1 VTAAEPA
8 TCEVRVAAV
17 GDVHVAADAAGRL
30 RVELEGIAEQAD
42 VLLLA
47 GDLTH
52 QGRPEEAEVL
62 AGELADV
69 GIPVVAVLGNHDY
82 HTDQQHLVTEVLE
95 RRGITMLEGDAV
107 VLELNGVR
115 LGVAGTKGFGGGF
128 AGRTASDFGEP
139 EQRAFV
145 QYSKRLAAG
154 LEAALAGLDADLKVA
169 LMHFSP
175 VQETL
180 TGEPREIH
188 AFLGSDLLAEAVDRA
203 GADLALHGHAHR
215 GSRTGTTA
223 GGVPVRNV
231 AKPVIGCPY
240 EVFCLT
246 ARGPGM
252 HPAAYAEARA
262 RRLG

>member
-52 QGRPEEAEVL
+52 RGRPEEAEVL

-95 RRGITMLEGDAV
+95 RSGVHVLEGDGI
-107 VLELNGVR
+107 VLDVGSARV
-115 LGVAGTKGFGGGF
+115 GVAGTKGFGGGF
-128 AGRTASDFGEP
+128 AGRTASEFGEP

-145 QYSKRLAAG
+145 ALSRRLAGG
-154 LEAALAGLDADLKVA
+154 LEQALAGLDADVKVA
-169 LMHFSP
+169 LMHYSP
-175 VQETL
+175 VAETL

-188 AFLGSDLLAEAVDRA
+188 VFLGSDLLAEAVDRA
-203 GADLALHGHAHR
+203 GADLAVHGHAHR
-215 GSRTGTTA
+215 GSRTGMTA

-240 EVFCLT
+240 EVLCLT
-246 ARGPGM
+246 ADLS
-252 HPAAYAEARA
+252 PAASA
-262 RRLG
+262 

>member
-1 VTAAEPA
+1 MSTLAGAPGG
-8 TCEVRVAAV
+8 EVRVAAV

-30 RVELEGIAEQAD
+30 RSELDGIAEQAD

-52 QGRPEEAEVL
+52 RGRPAEAEVL
-62 AGELADV
+62 AGELAGLGV
-69 GIPVVAVLGNHDY
+69 PVVAVLGNHDY
-82 HTDQQHLVTEVLE
+82 HTDQQHLVTDVLVRAGVRVLE
-95 RRGITMLEGDAV
+95 GEGVVLQVRGI
-107 VLELNGVR
+107 R

-128 AGRTASDFGEP
+128 AGVGASEFGEP

-145 QYSKRLAAG
+145 ALTRRLAAG
-154 LEAALAGLDADLKVA
+154 LERALAALDADVKVA

-175 VQETL
+175 VAETL

-215 GSRTGTTA
+215 GSRTGMTA

-231 AKPVIGCPY
+231 AKPVIGAAY
-240 EVFCLT
+240 EVFCLSPEPVG
-246 ARGPGM
+246 AGRQ
-252 HPAAYAEARA
+252 AAAT
-262 RRLG
+262 